1 MFLDPKLS
9 SLDHLKTAFEKT
21 NKTGLLR
28 KL

>member
-9 SLDHLKTAFEKT
+9 SPDHLKTVFEKT
-21 NKTGLLR
+21 NKTGLLG